1 MPNDIR
7 VKNYT
12 SLYQIKDTLVN
23 KVAPKYLNMDEMNL
37 SSTGLFGYI
46 TEVLATIGEDGLN
59 VTSMVFKE
67 CFANAAEN
75 PESLYLMAAIY
86 QLDDLFAK
94 AATMP
99 FVLLVAE
106 DDIIARGRAN
116 NNFTEFG
123 IDRRTISKI
132 DNRVFSLEYDVL
144 INTKKTKNGYVHA
157 VKYNIDHKKTIS
169 KVSSQFIQSKV
180 FRYEGKNYVAMAVN
194 LRQYEFEEHNE
205 TIISNDKINVCSFD
219 FDIGTESQIAGF
231 EAFYTPPGGVE
242 VQLSKRL
249 ENTSKITEPFCYYTL
264 PAEGALRISFAN
276 DDRYFIPEFNSQ
288 LRVEIYKT
296 SGTDGNF
303 SKYKGD
309 DINIE
314 PVSDKYSED
323 NALILLGQVS
333 SSSVGGKNKMTTDE
347 LRDAVIAAQSTVKV
361 YNTAS
366 DLQLY
371 FKKMVNAS
379 NTRIMFMKRRDDALI
394 RLFNAFLLLINND
407 NKIIPTNTVDTIIE
421 HEDIDAEYPETFR
434 SIVRAGKL
442 YTYNPMV
449 PGFMKIVRDVK
460 ITDNL
465 DGYEADFL
473 YANPF
478 LTVLSS
484 SPVNVGLYLN
494 SVQDD
499 LKLDANEV
507 NGNSFVQ
514 FMTSGLSIKRNAMA
528 GEMDYQLDIT
538 LVPTS
543 VTTVTD
549 CITEIKDDMR
559 VPEGVR
565 RFVNPDDGKEYIDNQ
580 LIKVILCLEDKTIET
595 CYVEFELYAYDK
607 SNQSFRFRT
616 KITTDDYVSTNS
628 KVKFINTVYDLDKAK
643 PYPEKFVPCKDVI
656 GNIYTFF
663 KYTDGTTN
671 EPHHFTG
678 KHIAEGYTFTNKYT
692 TTSEPINFIIP
703 LDSINA
709 YMKYNRY
716 AKDDGTMDYNF
727 KVCSLPMVKA
737 NYIKDT
743 ERFREFLDIFNGIN
757 KYLNDEI
764 DLLTNNFDIDIKF
777 FNTYGKS
784 KNYVVAENARLDKVN
799 IKLKFEVKPYYT
811 TDTETLV
818 EDIKEFILDYVRG
831 EFDSTGNNSIYIS
844 NLIRKLEVHFADKL
858 EYIIYRGINDY
869 DLSVQKLEPDVNDD
883 NIATFYSSMEDY
895 VPEYINV
902 DYLIK
907 DNELSPQISIVT
919 I

>member
-23 KVAPKYLNMDEMNL
+23 QVAPKYLATDEMNM

-106 DDIIARGRAN
+106 PDIISRGRAN
-116 NNFTEFG
+116 NNFTEFN
-123 IDRRTISKI
+123 IDRRTIFKI
-132 DNRVFSLEYDVL
+132 DDKIFSLEYDIS

-157 VKYNIDHKKTIS
+157 VKYVTDHKKTIS
-169 KVSSQFIQSKV
+169 KVNSQFIQSKV
-180 FRYEGKNYVAMAVN
+180 FRYEGQNYLAMAVN

-219 FDIGTESQIAGF
+219 FDIGTDSQIAGF

-242 VQLSKRL
+242 IQLAKRL
-249 ENTSKITEPFCYYTL
+249 ENTPKITEPFCYYTL
-264 PAEGALRISFAN
+264 PAEGVLRISFAN

-296 SGTDGNF
+296 NGTDGNF
-303 SKYKGD
+303 SKYTGD
-309 DINIE
+309 NITIE
-314 PVSDKYSED
+314 PVSDKYKED

-407 NKIIPTNTVDTIIE
+407 NVIIPTNTVDSIIE

-442 YTYNPMV
+442 YRYNEQV
-449 PGFMKIVRDVK
+449 PGYMKIDRTLK
-460 ITDNL
+460 ITDDL
-465 DGYEADFL
+465 DKYEDDFL

-478 LTVLSS
+478 LTVMSS

-499 LKLDANEV
+499 LMLDANEV

-514 FMTSGLSIKRNAMA
+514 FMTSGLSITRNAMA
-528 GEMDYQLDIT
+528 GEMDYELKINV
-538 LVPTS
+538 VP
-543 VTTVTD
+543 TTVTMIGD
-549 CITEIKDDMR
+549 CITEIKQDMR
-559 VPEGVR
+559 VPEDAK
-565 RFVNPDDGKEYIDNQ
+565 RFVNPVDGKEYIDNE
-580 LIKVILCLEDKTIET
+580 LIKVILCLEDKTVET
-595 CYVEFELYAYDK
+595 CFIEFELYAFDK
-607 SNQSFRFRT
+607 AAQQFRFRA
-616 KITTDDYVSTNS
+616 KITTDDYISTNS
-628 KVKFINTVYDLDKAK
+628 KLKLINSVCDLDKNVV
-643 PYPEKFVPCKDVI
+643 YPEKFVPCKDVI

-671 EPHHFTG
+671 EPHKFSPKG
-678 KHIAEGYTFTNKYT
+678 IAEGYSFTNKYT
-692 TTSEPINFIIP
+692 TTSEPINFVIP

-716 AKDDGTMDYNF
+716 IKDDGTMDYNF
-727 KVCSLPMVKA
+727 KVCSVPMVKA

-743 ERFREFLDIFNGIN
+743 ARFKEFLDIFTGIN
-757 KYLNDEI
+757 QYLNDEI
-764 DLLTNNFDIDIKF
+764 DMLTNNFDIDIKF
-777 FNTYGKS
+777 FNSYGKS
-784 KNYVVAENARLDKVN
+784 KNYVVGENDKLDKVN
-799 IKLKFEVKPYYT
+799 IKLKLEIKPYYT
-811 TDTETLV
+811 TDTETLIADV
-818 EDIKEFILDYVRG
+818 KEFILDYVRG
-831 EFDSTGNNSIYIS
+831 EFDTTGNNSIYIS

-883 NIATFYSSMEDY
+883 NIGSFYSSMEDY
-895 VPEYINV
+895 VPEYINI

-907 DNELSPQISIVT
+907 DNELSPQIIIAT